1 MKTFLFILVLLT
13 GVSGFTQT
21 NKLTLQKAIETA
33 IENNITVQR
42 TELQKQS
49 AEVAWR
55 QSRSNI
61 LPSLNANASQ
71 GISFGRSID
80 PFTNSYVNQKINSAN
95 YGISSSAVLFN
106 GLSLQNSIRQN
117 AYSHEA
123 AKMDVQQ
130 AKDNLILDVILAYL
144 QIVNNEELVALAKN
158 QVEVTRKQVERL
170 QIMNREGAINP
181 SLLSDLTGQLK
192 TEELNVL
199 NGENTLATSIL
210 SLTQLMNVP
219 FDRSLQFERVS
230 AEEFAV
236 KLETTPDEVFKKAQ
250 ELAIVKAA
258 DLRRKSA
265 QAGLKALRGSLL
277 PELSL
282 NGGMNTN
289 YSSLATRDIFLG
301 NVYEPTS
308 SYVLYN
314 GSKVP
319 VVAEQGNF
327 KTERITYKDQ
337 VGNNIYST
345 VYLGLRI
352 PLFNSF
358 QTRNRIK
365 LAKIEIKDAQLV
377 QENTKL
383 QLRQQVEQAHLNM
396 QNALQRFKL
405 LTEQVASYAESFRIT
420 EVRFAAGAVTS
431 VDYLIAKNN
440 VDRANFNL
448 VIAKYDYILRR
459 KVLEYL
465 SGEQIV
471 R

>member
-1 MKTFLFILVLLT
+1 MKFFLFIAL
-13 GVSGFTQT
+13 FTAAINGYAQGG
-21 NKLTLQKAIETA
+21 KLSLQKAIETA

-42 TELQKQS
+42 TELQQES
-49 AEVAWR
+49 AAVNWR
-55 QSRSNI
+55 QSKANL
-61 LPSLNANASQ
+61 LPSLNGNASQ
-71 GISFGRSID
+71 GISYGRSID

-95 YGISSSAVLFN
+95 YGISSGVILFN
-106 GLSLQNSIRQN
+106 GLSLQHSIRQS
-117 AYSHEA
+117 AYSLEA
-123 AKMDVQQ
+123 SKMEVQQ
-130 AKDNLILDVILAYL
+130 AKDNLTLDVILAYL

-158 QVEVTRKQVERL
+158 QADVTRQQVERL

-181 SLLSDLTGQLK
+181 SLLSDLQGQLK

-199 NGENTLATSIL
+199 NGENNLATAIL

-219 FDRSLQFERVS
+219 FDRSLQLERVP
-230 AEEFAV
+230 AEEFASRIEATPE
-236 KLETTPDEVFKKAQ
+236 ETYKKAQ

-258 DLRRKSA
+258 ELRIKSA
-265 QAGLKALRGSLL
+265 QYRVKALRGAML

-301 NVYEPTS
+301 SAYQPTS

-319 VVAEQGNF
+319 VMAEQGNF
-327 KTERITYKDQ
+327 RTEKITYSDQ
-337 VGNNIYST
+337 VGNNLYSN
-345 VYLGLRI
+345 VFLGLRI

-358 QTRNRIK
+358 QLRNRVK
-365 LAKIEIKDAQLV
+365 LARIDIRDAQLV

-405 LTEQVASYAESFRIT
+405 LTEQVASYGESFRIT
-420 EVRFAAGAVTS
+420 EVRFAAGVVTS

-440 VDRANFNL
+440 LDRANVNL
-448 VIAKYDYILRR
+448 VIAKYDYILRK

-465 SGEQIV
+465 SGQQIV